1 VSTDHPSAHASRPA
15 PGQWPLPAN
24 AFKAALARGEQLIGV
39 WCSLADPY
47 SAEIVAGAGFDWLLL
62 DTEHSH
68 ADVATV
74 LSQLQAVAPYPCS
87 PVVRPPA
94 NDPVVIKR
102 LLDADAQSLLIPQV
116 ESAEEARAAV
126 AATRYPPTGV
136 RGVSALTRASRFGR
150 VKDYAELA
158 HTELCVLVQVE
169 SRHALEQ
176 IEQIAYVDGV
186 DGIFIGPSDLAASL
200 GHPGDP
206 NAPSVT
212 EAVEAAIGRVRA
224 ADKPLGVLTTNPAF
238 ARRCIDLGTTITA
251 VGVDVGLLARG
262 ADALARSFAQQQ
274 QAAATAASAAASRS
288 LKGSMTPE
296 P

>member
-1 VSTDHPSAHASRPA
+1 MSAQPA
-15 PGQWPLPAN
+15 PGQWPLPPN
-24 AFKAALARGEQLIGV
+24 AFKAALSRGEQLIGL

-47 SAEIVAGAGFDWLLL
+47 PAEIVAGAGFDWLLL

-87 PVVRPPA
+87 PVVRPPV

-102 LLDADAQSLLIPQV
+102 LLDVGAQSLLIPQV

-126 AATRYPPTGV
+126 AATRYAPTGV
-136 RGVSALTRASRFGR
+136 RGVSALTRATRFGR
-150 VKDYAELA
+150 VEDYAALA

-169 SRHALEQ
+169 SRRALGQ
-176 IEQIAYVDGV
+176 IERIASVDGV
-186 DGIFIGPSDLAASL
+186 DGIFIGPGDLAASL

-206 NAPSVT
+206 NAPSVVA
-212 EAVEAAIGRVRA
+212 AVEEAIGRVRA
-224 ADKPLGVLTTNPAF
+224 AGKPAGLLTTNPAF
-238 ARRCIDLGTTITA
+238 ARRCIDLGTTFTA

-262 ADALARSFAQQQ
+262 ADLLARTFTP
-274 QAAATAASAAASRS
+274 QAAAPAAVNRS
-288 LKGSMTPE
+288 P
-296 P
+296 

>member
-1 VSTDHPSAHASRPA
+1 M
-15 PGQWPLPAN
+15 
-24 AFKAALARGEQLIGV
+24 IGM

-47 SAEIVAGAGFDWLLL
+47 PAEIIAGAGFDWLLL

-68 ADVATV
+68 ADIATV

-87 PVVRPPA
+87 PVVRPPV

-102 LLDADAQSLLIPQV
+102 LLDVGAQSLLIPQV

-126 AATRYPPTGV
+126 AATRYAPTGV
-136 RGVSALTRASRFGR
+136 RGVAALTRATRFGR

-158 HTELCVLVQVE
+158 HTELCVLIQVE

-176 IEQIAYVDGV
+176 IGQIASVDGV

-206 NAPSVT
+206 NAPGVID
-212 EAVEAAIGRVRA
+212 AVEEAIGRVRA
-224 ADKPLGVLTTNPAF
+224 AGKPAGILTTNPTF
-238 ARRCIDLGTTITA
+238 ARRCIDLGTTFTA
-251 VGVDVGLLARG
+251 VGVDVGLLARS
-262 ADALARSFAQQQ
+262 ADALAQAFRQ
-274 QAAATAASAAASRS
+274 QAAAAAAPATAG
-288 LKGSMTPE
+288 GSSE
-296 P
+296 AAL

>member
-1 VSTDHPSAHASRPA
+1 MTTPHPPTGAPQPA
-15 PGQWPLPAN
+15 PGRWPLPPN
-24 AFKAALARGEQLIGV
+24 AFKAALSRGEQLIGM

-47 SAEIVAGAGFDWLLL
+47 PAEIIAGAGFDWLLL

-87 PVVRPPA
+87 PVVRPPV

-102 LLDADAQSLLIPQV
+102 LLDVGAQSLLIPQV

-126 AATRYPPTGV
+126 AATRYAPLGV
-136 RGVSALTRASRFGR
+136 RGVAALTRATRFGR

-169 SRHALEQ
+169 SRHALGQ
-176 IEQIAYVDGV
+176 IEAIASVDGV

-206 NAPSVT
+206 NAPSVVA
-212 EAVEAAIGRVRA
+212 AVEEVIGRVRA
-224 ADKPLGVLTTNPAF
+224 AGRPAGVLTIDPMF
-238 ARRCIDLGTTITA
+238 ARRCIDLGTTFTA

-262 ADALARSFAQQQ
+262 ADALARSFTRQIPETA
-274 QAAATAASAAASRS
+274 APPAATQS
-288 LKGSMTPE
+288 PE
-296 P
+296 GR

>member
-1 VSTDHPSAHASRPA
+1 MTTPHPPTGAPQPA
-15 PGQWPLPAN
+15 PGRWPLPPN
-24 AFKAALARGEQLIGV
+24 AFKAALSRGEQLIGM

-47 SAEIVAGAGFDWLLL
+47 PAEIIAGAGFDWLLL

-87 PVVRPPA
+87 PVVRPPV

-102 LLDADAQSLLIPQV
+102 LLDVGAQSLLIPQV

-126 AATRYPPTGV
+126 AATRYAPLGV
-136 RGVSALTRASRFGR
+136 RGVAALTRATRFGR

-169 SRHALEQ
+169 SRHAIEQ
-176 IEQIAYVDGV
+176 IEAIASVDGV

-206 NAPSVT
+206 NAPSVIA
-212 EAVEAAIGRVRA
+212 AVEEAIGRVRA
-224 ADKPLGVLTTNPAF
+224 TDRPAGVLTTNPTF
-238 ARRCIDLGTTITA
+238 ARRCIDLGTTFTA

-262 ADALARSFAQQQ
+262 ADALSRSFTRQIPE
-274 QAAATAASAAASRS
+274 TAAPPAANQS
-288 LKGSMTPE
+288 PE
-296 P
+296 GR

>member
-1 VSTDHPSAHASRPA
+1 MTTPHPPTGAPQSA
-15 PGQWPLPAN
+15 PGQWPLPPN
-24 AFKAALARGEQLIGV
+24 AFKAALSRGEQLIGM

-47 SAEIVAGAGFDWLLL
+47 PAEIIAGAGFDWLLL

-87 PVVRPPA
+87 PVVRPPV

-102 LLDADAQSLLIPQV
+102 LLDVGVQSLLIPQV
-116 ESAEEARAAV
+116 ESTEEARAAV
-126 AATRYPPTGV
+126 AATRYAPLGF
-136 RGVSALTRASRFGR
+136 RGVAALTRATRFGR

-169 SRHALEQ
+169 SRHAIEQ
-176 IEQIAYVDGV
+176 IERIASVDGV
-186 DGIFIGPSDLAASL
+186 EGIFIGPSDLAASL

-206 NAPSVT
+206 NAPSVIA
-212 EAVEAAIGRVRA
+212 AVEEAIGRVRA
-224 ADKPLGVLTTNPAF
+224 ADRPAGVLTTNPTF
-238 ARRCIDLGTTITA
+238 ARRCIDLGTTFTA

-262 ADALARSFAQQQ
+262 ADALARSFTH
-274 QAAATAASAAASRS
+274 QAAAPPAANQS
-288 LKGSMTPE
+288 P
-296 P
+296 

>member
-1 VSTDHPSAHASRPA
+1 MTTPHPPTGAPQPA
-15 PGQWPLPAN
+15 PGRWPLPSN
-24 AFKAALARGEQLIGV
+24 AFKAALSRGEQLIGM

-47 SAEIVAGAGFDWLLL
+47 PAEIIAGAGFDWLLL

-87 PVVRPPA
+87 PVVRPPV

-102 LLDADAQSLLIPQV
+102 LLDVGAQSLLIPQV

-126 AATRYPPTGV
+126 AATRYAPLGV
-136 RGVSALTRASRFGR
+136 RGVAALTRATRFGR

-169 SRHALEQ
+169 SRHALGQ
-176 IEQIAYVDGV
+176 IEAIASVDGV

-206 NAPSVT
+206 NAPSVVA
-212 EAVEAAIGRVRA
+212 AVEEVIGRVRA
-224 ADKPLGVLTTNPAF
+224 AGRPAGVLTTDPMF
-238 ARRCIDLGTTITA
+238 ARRCIDLGTTFTA

-262 ADALARSFAQQQ
+262 ADALARSFTRQIPETA
-274 QAAATAASAAASRS
+274 APPAATQS
-288 LKGSMTPE
+288 PE
-296 P
+296 GR